1 MEDSKDGY
9 ILVHENKED
18 SFWNDL
24 KARVLLPR
32 MCLMS
37 TVISMH
43 ALVSRR
49 DVSAGVSFHLKHK
62 LRIQS
67 SLMIPIN

>member
-9 ILVHENKED
+9 ILIHENKED

-24 KARVLLPR
+24 KARVLLLR

-49 DVSAGVSFHLKHK
+49 DVSVVVTFH
-62 LRIQS
+62 S
-67 SLMIPIN
+67 